1 MKHLSSVFLGI
12 ALIAIPAQAA
22 FTDIS
27 TCNNAVPAPAGS
39 LINTPGDYQITADL
53 TASSNCILITA
64 SNVSLKL
71 NGHIITG
78 ANSGTGILVFAA
90 GRLDHV
96 GIEGPGLIKG
106 FATGIALL
114 NTDYSQVNRVTAA
127 ANGGIGILAN
137 GSTFLTLGYN
147 VTTQNGFFGI
157 ELQTCTN
164 SAVAFNE
171 MNGNGIAVSS
181 AIKAGLFVF
190 SASNNNQVN
199 NNQASGNGVAGGT
212 FNSGLLILSNGN
224 RVYNNSTDGNLGAGI
239 QATAGAANNQIF
251 SNLSS
256 VGNGGFDLQDDN
268 TNCGTNVWT
277 DNVAFTKNPS
287 SCVK

>member
-1 MKHLSSVFLGI
+1 MNRLNSVFLGI
-12 ALIAIPAQAA
+12 ALLTIPAQAA

-27 TCNNAVPAPAGS
+27 NCTT
-39 LINTPGDYQITADL
+39 INQPGDYQVTADL
-53 TASSNCILITA
+53 TASGGCISILV

-78 ANSGTGILVFAA
+78 SNPGNGITVSSGA

-106 FATGIALL
+106 FTDGIAFF

-127 ANGGIGILAN
+127 SNAAVGIFSAS
-137 GSTFLTLGYN
+137 STFLTLGYN
-147 VTTQNGFFGI
+147 VTTQNGVFGI
-157 ELQTCTN
+157 VLQGSTN

-171 MNGNGIAVSS
+171 MNGNGIFAGSGFRG
-181 AIKAGLFVF
+181 GLFLQTG
-190 SASNNNQVN
+190 SNNNQVN
-199 NNQASGNGVAGGT
+199 NNQASGNGGTGGI
-212 FNSGLLILSNGN
+212 FNSGIVIASSGN
-224 RVYNNSTDGNLGAGI
+224 RVYNNSTDGNLNAGI
-239 QATAGAANNQIF
+239 EVAAGAANNQIF

-256 VGNGGFDLQDDN
+256 VGNHGSDLQDDN
-268 TNCGTNVWT
+268 PNCGTNVWT
-277 DNVAFTKNPS
+277 DNVAFTKSPS